1 MTQTD
6 SEKRFPGRIAVMGGG
21 SWATALAKLLLKKC
35 DSILWYMRRDD
46 RIEEFQRLGHNP
58 AYLTDVT
65 FDINRIEFSSDI
77 NEVAT
82 KADTLLLVMPSPYF
96 KSHMEKLTADISDK
110 HIVLFSCGL
119 ADPEDPENVAHIESG
134 LEKVL
139 TPEMRGK
146 IKQFHLR
153 GGIDYSHLG
162 LKHRAMMAMLRR
174 VMLKKGYDNLRGEDQ
189 MMLDTYGGTVDF
201 TDRVSLAPLLN
212 YVRALS

>member
-1 MTQTD
+1 MRILVSYSSKYGTTKRYAQWITEELACDLAD
-6 SEKRFPGRIAVMGGG
+6 SRDVSPERLKSYDVIIHGGG
-21 SWATALAKLLLKKC
+21 LYAGGLSGINTIAK
-35 DSILWYMRRDD
+35 
-46 RIEEFQRLGHNP
+46 N
-58 AYLTDVT
+58 
-65 FDINRIEFSSDI
+65 FD
-77 NEVAT
+77 A
-82 KADTLLLVMPSPYF
+82 
-96 KSHMEKLTADISDK
+96 ISDK